1 MTPTPNTWTW
11 KSYRESWVLKAR
23 LNHWAL
29 EGLQRFP
36 KGSQLE
42 HSVCAKITQKT
53 ISRPIKKKKWDAIT
67 VGLRYISRF
76 RYNGGHTHTKNNGG
90 HTGSVFRAPGKIK
103 AERASPFIDS
113 PARPLISVYFF
124 FVVMW
129 NSKRQH
135 HHDCLV
141 SLILWATLKKLLCDG
156 LCERGAL
163 WGRTRTR
170 KVQIRAHISL
180 LPGLTQSCNGL
191 TVSLAI
197 LQTKP
202 SQAGF
207 PARMNTDKWKRNP
220 FWFGFYF

>member
-1 MTPTPNTWTW
+1 M
-11 KSYRESWVLKAR
+11 
-23 LNHWAL
+23 
-29 EGLQRFP
+29 G
-36 KGSQLE
+36 
-42 HSVCAKITQKT
+42 
-53 ISRPIKKKKWDAIT
+53 
-67 VGLRYISRF
+67 
-76 RYNGGHTHTKNNGG
+76 
-90 HTGSVFRAPGKIK
+90 
-103 AERASPFIDS
+103 PFIGS

-163 WGRTRTR
+163 RGRTRTR
-170 KVQIRAHISL
+170 KVQIWAHISL
-180 LPGLTQSCNGL
+180 LPGLTQSYNSL

-207 PARMNTDKWKRNP
+207 PVRMNTDKWNRNP
-220 FWFGFYF
+220 FWFVFFFRPSTSPTKSPQLVWVPLAGKADGAHVKKQAPPM